1 MTRKQHLQTLLA
13 QRILII
19 DGAMGTMIQQRKLTE
34 SDYRGTKFTE
44 APKELKGNNDL
55 LVFTRPDVIR
65 DIHAQYLDAGADI
78 ISTNTFNATAISQA
92 DYGLEKHSREI
103 NVEAAKIARSVCD
116 EFTRRTPD
124 KPRFVAGALGPTTRS
139 ATFSPD
145 VNDPSSR
152 NVTFDDLV
160 EAYYEST
167 SGLVEGGADILLVET
182 IFDTLNAKAALFA
195 VDKYFDDTGSEK
207 LPIMVSMTVDQSGR
221 TQISGQSVEA
231 VYAAVRHAEPL
242 SVGFNCALGA
252 DLLRPHLH
260 ALTKVSELP
269 ISCYPNA
276 GLPNP
281 LSDTGYDETPA
292 TTSKYLGDFASK
304 GWVNIVG
311 GCCGTTPAH
320 IRAIAQAMQ
329 QQKPRQIGQNIP
341 TPQIAGAPA

>member
-1 MTRKQHLQTLLA
+1 
-13 QRILII
+13 
-19 DGAMGTMIQQRKLTE
+19 
-34 SDYRGTKFTE
+34 
-44 APKELKGNNDL
+44 L

-65 DIHAQYLDAGADI
+65 EIHAEYLDAGADI
-78 ISTNTFNATAISQA
+78 ISTNTFNSTSISQA
-92 DYGLEKHSREI
+92 DYGLQQYAKELNR
-103 NVEAAKIARSVCD
+103 EAATLAREVCD
-116 EFTRRTPD
+116 EFTQKTPD
-124 KPRFVAGALGPTTRS
+124 KPRFVAGGLGPTTRS
-139 ATFSPD
+139 ATFAPD

-160 EAYYEST
+160 DAYYEAT
-167 SGLVEGGADILLVET
+167 EALVEGGVDILLVET

-195 VDKYFDDTGSEK
+195 IDKFFVDRGGEK
-207 LPIMVSMTVDQSGR
+207 LPVMVSMTVDQSGR

-231 VYAAVRHAEPL
+231 VYAAVRHADPI

-260 ALTKVSELP
+260 AVAKVSALP

-281 LSDTGYDETPA
+281 LSETGYDETPA
-292 TTSKYLGDFASK
+292 TTSKYLGEFARN

-320 IRAIAQAMQ
+320 IRAISEVMSQH
-329 QQKPRQIGQNIP
+329 KPRMAPHVP
-341 TPQIAGAPA
+341 TAQLSEAA